1 MRVPEASGAGLRTAI
16 RLGLPS
22 GNCLSRVFGRRS
34 GARTKSTKGALV
46 HMNNPDCRITVEP
59 LSGYRRVTVGRAPTG
74 CPEAAIFFAPFAKR
88 EARV

>member
-22 GNCLSRVFGRRS
+22 GNCLSRVFGRRL

-46 HMNNPDCRITVEP
+46 HIDNPDVLGMALGRNGDGTSTAP
-59 LSGYRRVTVGRAPTG
+59 LKA
-74 CPEAAIFFAPFAKR
+74 R
-88 EARV
+88 EGKTA